1 MIRSILALG
10 LAVFLATVQQA
21 LADKQCVTEIV
32 SATGKP
38 SSIGELARA
47 NAFFTWKAVVKEKF
61 GDAYNA
67 WSEASERK
75 LVCVDLVE
83 GENKGKWECTRSG
96 RPCQRQ
102 GNTIVQETTCQKE
115 ISQAYGARQRSE
127 QRAREEAQR
136 GWSLFV
142 KRGLGADWADWERA
156 QQKSVDCKKKNS
168 WSYQCIAVAYACKS
182 G

>member
-10 LAVFLATVQQA
+10 FAVFLATVQQA
-21 LADKQCVTEIV
+21 LADKQCVNEIV

-38 SSIGELARA
+38 SSFGELARA

-61 GDAYNA
+61 GEPYNA

-75 LVCVDLVE
+75 LVCVDLME
-83 GENKGKWECTRSG
+83 GENKGKWECTRSA

-102 GNTIVQETTCQKE
+102 GNDIVQETNCQKQ
-115 ISQAYGARQRSE
+115 ISQAYGARRRSE
-127 QRAREEAQR
+127 TLAREEAER
-136 GWSLFV
+136 GWLFLV
-142 KRGLGADWADWERA
+142 KRKLGSEWADWERA
-156 QQKSVDCKKKNS
+156 KQKSIECTRKNS
-168 WSYQCIAVAYACKS
+168 WAYQCIAVAYACKS